1 MKIIY
6 VASPYAGDIE
16 KNTVF
21 AKRACRHVMEQGHAF
36 FAPHLLY
43 PSLLCESVPRERQLA
58 LDMGLV
64 MLSACDELWCYG
76 DRISQGMMAE
86 ITEAE
91 RLGIP
96 IRRVM
101 EQEKGFVIGN
111 VKGNTQAEAP
121 TPVMAIGM
129 V

>member
-6 VASPYAGDIE
+6 VASPYAGDIQ
-16 KNTVF
+16 KNTEF
-21 AKRACRHVMEQGHAF
+21 AKRACRHVTEQGHAF

-43 PSLLCESVPRERQLA
+43 PSLLCEYVPAERQLA

-76 DRISQGMMAE
+76 DRISQGMMSE

-91 RLGIP
+91 RLAIP

-101 EQEKGFVIGN
+101 EQENVFVIGK
-111 VKGNTQAEAP
+111 VKGNKLAEAP
-121 TPVMAIGM
+121 APVMDIGM

>member
-43 PSLLCESVPRERQLA
+43 PSLLCESVARERQLA

-76 DRISQGMMAE
+76 DCISQGMMAE

-96 IRRVM
+96 IRRIM
-101 EQEKGFVIGN
+101 EQKNDFVIGK
-111 VKGNTQAEAP
+111 VKGNTQPEAP
-121 TPVMAIGM
+121 TPVMAIGI

>member
-1 MKIIY
+1 
-6 VASPYAGDIE
+6 
-16 KNTVF
+16 
-21 AKRACRHVMEQGHAF
+21 
-36 FAPHLLY
+36 
-43 PSLLCESVPRERQLA
+43 LLCESIPAERQLA

-64 MLSACDELWCYG
+64 MLFACDELWCYG
-76 DRISQGMMAE
+76 DCISQGMMAE
-86 ITEAE
+86 IAEAE

-101 EQEKGFVIGN
+101 EQEKGFVIGK